1 MYGSQWKALSHL
13 AKEYSTEVL
22 GLKLGSDLV
31 VVVYG
36 DRNIR
41 QVFIDSEFEG
51 RPDSFFIKL
60 RCFGKRMGKL
70 LFFNNIE
77 DTGRSSLW
85 IFYDFQ
91 DIGTCQTGFEKGLL
105 LGFI

>member
-1 MYGSQWKALSHL
+1 MVGSSNVVRKLTKLYGSQWKALSHL

-70 LFFNNIE
+70 WFSIVKKILVGPVFGFF
-77 DTGRSSLW
+77 
-85 IFYDFQ
+85 
-91 DIGTCQTGFEKGLL
+91 
-105 LGFI
+105 